1 MPSRFWKLAI
11 AATIVSAFTGATWIG
26 IAAATDDEPP
36 PIEKPATDGA
46 SVAPKTAKPVSQSQG
61 DAKPDDSAK
70 PDDHQS
76 KADKPAAKPTK
87 IVNHV
92 RLELRVS
99 GMSDNG
105 CQIEI
110 KPGHPA
116 CRFKPI
122 TYRTKVH
129 KESITLPPLVVE
141 TSSAD
146 RNCSFDIT
154 IREKDRPVKSAHR
167 SVRLTPAADDEPVP
181 VKRLTCYLTAPSLAA
196 KADGDKSINR

>member
-26 IAAATDDEPP
+26 IASATDDEPP
-36 PIEKPATDGA
+36 PIEKPATEPAD
-46 SVAPKTAKPVSQSQG
+46 VAPKSADPDAKAKPK
-61 DAKPDDSAK
+61 ADDSAN
-70 PDDHQS
+70 PDENSS
-76 KADKPAAKPTK
+76 KADKPAAKPSK

-116 CRFKPI
+116 CRFQPI

-154 IREKDRPVKSAHR
+154 IREKDQPAKTAHR
-167 SVRLTPAADDEPVP
+167 SVRLTPAAEDEPVP

-196 KADGDKSINR
+196 KADGAKSINR